1 MCVGSK
7 GTTLSVFA
15 GGAMVVIGRVESIQ
29 FPQSTLT
36 TFRCK
41 DLDDSYEG
49 LHVEGTIEGGQ
60 ASATVFFDPAE
71 AGHQA
76 LLENVHSTD
85 FEGLPPAD
93 RKGACEIELTQLES
107 PVTWAFIGVATQFN
121 LSANVG
127 EPLKGDLSIEVE
139 RTTSLPA

>member
-7 GTTLSVFA
+7 GTTLAVTL
-15 GGAMVVIGRVESIQ
+15 GGVLTTIGRVESIQ
-29 FPQSTLT
+29 CPQSTLT

-41 DLDDSYEG
+41 DLDDTYEG

-60 ASATVFFDPAE
+60 ASATVFYDPTD
-71 AGHQA
+71 AGHAA

-85 FEGLPPAD
+85 FVDLTPAE
-93 RKGACEIELTQLES
+93 RKGSCEVEFTQLTS
-107 PVTWAFIGVATQFN
+107 PLTWAFVGVTTQFN
-121 LSANVG
+121 ISANVG